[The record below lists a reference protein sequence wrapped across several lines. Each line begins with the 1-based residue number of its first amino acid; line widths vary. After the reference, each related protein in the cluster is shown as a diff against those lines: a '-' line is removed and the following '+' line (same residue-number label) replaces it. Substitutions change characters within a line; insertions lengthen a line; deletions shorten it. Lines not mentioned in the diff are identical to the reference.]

1 MIIKER
7 IDNLALRK
15 KKGKDQVMKFIYER
29 IDEGFELENPLRIK
43 NWF

>member
-1 MIIKER
+1 
-7 IDNLALRK
+7 
-15 KKGKDQVMKFIYER
+15 VMKFIYER